1 METMQA
7 AATGQQS
14 DKSLISYNNL
24 ISYDS
29 LISTYT
35 FLASNFLSV
44 IAYSEVTGNYLRNST
59 LLDLCSNKFN
69 STLNCLF
76 ARCKCCGC
84 KEFIRHKHCQ
94 RHNESWHQINIISFS
109 IIEKL
114 PRDLVARPNLSGLV
128 TYMAKLMSLGI
139 PGPIGVFQ
147 EIVEH
152 MTELLLAS
160 CLLYLEPIH
169 GQ

>member
-1 METMQA
+1 MDG
-7 AATGQQS
+7 TGW
-14 DKSLISYNNL
+14 
-24 ISYDS
+24 
-29 LISTYT
+29 
-35 FLASNFLSV
+35 
-44 IAYSEVTGNYLRNST
+44 TGWMDPWTNWQLEHR
-59 LLDLCSNKFN
+59 LGGANKFN

-147 EIVEH
+147 EI
-152 MTELLLAS
+152 LLAS

-169 GQ
+169 GQWHRNPWGRAAALPQICTVLCISLPGLKFV